1 MFFTILFLILTFFI
15 LTQSETSL
23 YYAFYGFSLW
33 YSKMIPSLLPF
44 MIISGILV
52 RMNLTESFANLL
64 HPLLKRFYHCSKNAT
79 YVIIMGFLCGFPMGA
94 KVVAE
99 LLKSKKI
106 TEKEGQ
112 YLLCFCNNIGPVYFC
127 SFVIPL
133 LQISKP
139 LPYLF
144 GMYGIPLLYG
154 IILQHTI
161 YKRELAQIEQT
172 KLQNNKS
179 MGLLSAMDES
189 IHASIQSILMLC
201 GYMILFNLIN
211 ILPHFM
217 TPGIH
222 KYIAPFL
229 EITGGLSMLQGTFV
243 PFCMSMLTFGGL
255 SCIAQTSSCTSHTGP
270 VIGGYVRHKLILTIL
285 TGLYYLFC
293 LRFLRL
299 W

>member
-106 TEKEGQ
+106 KCRSGKASA
-112 YLLCFCNNIGPVYFC
+112 L
-127 SFVIPL
+127 FV
-133 LQISKP
+133 
-139 LPYLF
+139 
-144 GMYGIPLLYG
+144 
-154 IILQHTI
+154 
-161 YKRELAQIEQT
+161 
-172 KLQNNKS
+172 
-179 MGLLSAMDES
+179 
-189 IHASIQSILMLC
+189 ILMLHD
-201 GYMILFNLIN
+201 Y
-211 ILPHFM
+211 
-217 TPGIH
+217 T
-222 KYIAPFL
+222 FL
-229 EITGGLSMLQGTFV
+229 
-243 PFCMSMLTFGGL
+243 
-255 SCIAQTSSCTSHTGP
+255 
-270 VIGGYVRHKLILTIL
+270 
-285 TGLYYLFC
+285 
-293 LRFLRL
+293 
-299 W
+299 